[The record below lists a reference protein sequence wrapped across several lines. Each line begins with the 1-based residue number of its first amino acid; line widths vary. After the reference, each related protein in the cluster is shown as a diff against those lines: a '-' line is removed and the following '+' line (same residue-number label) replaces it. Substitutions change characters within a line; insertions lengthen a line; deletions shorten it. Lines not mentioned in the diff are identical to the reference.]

1 MLKRYKNMP
10 NIYTLEQESVDD
22 LTKLLAGNLQRRR
35 LEKGLSRSALSV
47 MSGVPTPTIAKF
59 EQQHI
64 IALTSFV
71 ALAQALGYTADI
83 KQLLSEPH
91 FSTMEELETI
101 NRNKNR
107 KRGRNEF
114 GR

>member
-1 MLKRYKNMP
+1 MP

-35 LEKGLSRSALSV
+35 LEKVLSRSALSV
-47 MSGVPTPTIAKF
+47 MSGVPTPTITKF